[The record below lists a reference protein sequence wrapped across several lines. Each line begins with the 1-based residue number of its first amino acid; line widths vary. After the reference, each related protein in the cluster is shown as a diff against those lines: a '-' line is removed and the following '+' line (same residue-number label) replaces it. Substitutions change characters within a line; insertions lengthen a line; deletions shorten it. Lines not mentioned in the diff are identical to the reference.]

1 MTTEA
6 LKPDPAKAIEAIR
19 EARPPATD
27 RFTYLTIVEA
37 NLIPE
42 VLPALNEVLQ
52 DPELTQ
58 EIGWDLVFGLVGLPG
73 SEECLETI
81 ARLGNPREVILKVLE
96 TLALLDAEQTEEE
109 VAEAEEE
116 EEEEG
121 GDQDAANGKQ
131 TQKSGGSPVVSS
143 THKFITLL
151 GMLAILHK
159 RINTKYPS
167 RFLAQTLQTVYSTY
181 RPTPDM
187 TASVLNLVHSLSGQR
202 RPPLPSRKS
211 SVNVANPDQTGDA
224 SKNAPDPEADRG
236 DEREDP
242 DETELQ
248 QKLLLSFATCI
259 LEAYTNGNELEWAA
273 RLLEF
278 YNPEKIVPGRRTL
291 MAAFREEQELLSRDS
306 IVGKLVALIGDLGL
320 DSCSK
325 SFIQQIFEGPMH
337 SNPLEEP
344 DLTSPSKIAL
354 STGGSV
360 CLVAYWVFSSTV
372 FDSKH
377 PEPEMRVF
385 PEHFAILDKFLQDD
399 AHAQI
404 QSSVGTIEALVTI
417 GLWLQSNNLLS
428 TNPTS
433 PLTNPTT
440 SPEDPTSDFMRYI
453 HLTTLIALY
462 HPAIQVR
469 NAASVLAGL
478 ILHADPEEEDRLKVL
493 EDLLE
498 NCMFATLKARAVAW
512 LREELISASTPS
524 PSKPPQQTTLF
535 ATPQALE
542 AVQYSVFPPLA
553 HLRTLVTAD
562 VVEYLSANAPFL
574 IQAANFALFLFGG
587 GSSAISSTSTTT
599 TTTNEKAAAAA
610 AAGAAEKEE
619 PSKKPQYRWAHI
631 LPNNMEATVRERWL
645 EPLREAAERVEKE
658 RVSGELE
665 KEGGV
670 GDLGP
675 LGGELEVLRDRVG
688 RFGVGVGAQA

>member
-1 MTTEA
+1 
-6 LKPDPAKAIEAIR
+6 
-19 EARPPATD
+19 
-27 RFTYLTIVEA
+27 
-37 NLIPE
+37 
-42 VLPALNEVLQ
+42 
-52 DPELTQ
+52 
-58 EIGWDLVFGLVGLPG
+58 
-73 SEECLETI
+73 
-81 ARLGNPREVILKVLE
+81 
-96 TLALLDAEQTEEE
+96 
-109 VAEAEEE
+109 
-116 EEEEG
+116 
-121 GDQDAANGKQ
+121 
-131 TQKSGGSPVVSS
+131 
-143 THKFITLL
+143 
-151 GMLAILHK
+151 
-159 RINTKYPS
+159 
-167 RFLAQTLQTVYSTY
+167 
-181 RPTPDM
+181 
-187 TASVLNLVHSLSGQR
+187 
-202 RPPLPSRKS
+202 
-211 SVNVANPDQTGDA
+211 
-224 SKNAPDPEADRG
+224 
-236 DEREDP
+236 
-242 DETELQ
+242 
-248 QKLLLSFATCI
+248 
-259 LEAYTNGNELEWAA
+259 
-273 RLLEF
+273 
-278 YNPEKIVPGRRTL
+278 
-291 MAAFREEQELLSRDS
+291 
-306 IVGKLVALIGDLGL
+306 
-320 DSCSK
+320 
-325 SFIQQIFEGPMH
+325 MH

-417 GLWLQSNNLLS
+417 GLWLQSNNFLS
-428 TNPTS
+428 SDPTS

-440 SPEDPTSDFMRYI
+440 SPEDPTSDFMRYV

-478 ILHADPEEEDRLKVL
+478 ILHADPEDDDRLKVL

-512 LREELISASTPS
+512 LREELIAASTS
-524 PSKPPQQTTLF
+524 SVSKPQQTLF

-587 GSSAISSTSTTT
+587 GSTT
-599 TTTNEKAAAAA
+599 TTTNEKAAE
-610 AAGAAEKEE
+610 AEEA
-619 PSKKPQYRWAHI
+619 SKKPENKWAHI

-665 KEGGV
+665 KEGV
-670 GDLGP
+670 ADLGP
-675 LGGELEVLRDRVG
+675 LGGELGVLRERVG
-688 RFGVGVGAQA
+688 RFSVGVGAQN